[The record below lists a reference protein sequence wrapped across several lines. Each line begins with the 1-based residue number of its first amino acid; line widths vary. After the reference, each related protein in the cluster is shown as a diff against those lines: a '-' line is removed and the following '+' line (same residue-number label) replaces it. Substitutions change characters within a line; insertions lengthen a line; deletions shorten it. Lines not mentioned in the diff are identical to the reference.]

1 MSDAGPFDAVDV
13 APPAPWG
20 PRPMGQGAGLRP
32 APSDPNNGDISERE
46 QIAGR
51 VDRLES
57 DHRFLLGSFGAA
69 FVFLIVMFGS
79 GYLALAAK
87 IDSGFSA
94 SAQRSEAL
102 AASLSEV
109 RTDVAVLKE
118 RMASQPA
125 PSREPGRLD

>member
-1 MSDAGPFDAVDV
+1 MDH
-13 APPAPWG
+13 
-20 PRPMGQGAGLRP
+20 GAGLRA
-32 APSDPNNGDISERE
+32 APSEPNNEDMSERG

-57 DHRFLLGSFGAA
+57 DHRFPLGAFGAA
-69 FVFLIVMFGS
+69 FVFLILMFGS

-102 AASLSEV
+102 AASLAEV
-109 RTDVAVLKE
+109 RTDVAVLTE
-118 RMASQPA
+118 RMASQPE
-125 PSREPGRLD
+125 PSPEPGHLD